1 MAFCINCGEKLAE
14 GSKFCANC
22 GTPALV
28 ATTSN
33 IKETVET
40 PPPVEAPVV
49 EETKKECKEE
59 PITERQTVYEGVIHK
74 CPNCGDIIDAYE
86 TVCEA
91 CGFEIR
97 GRKATSSV
105 RELAAKIEAIEAGR
119 TSRSAGLLVK
129 RITQTDEKKI
139 SLIRNFSIPNTKEDL
154 YEFLILSKS
163 NIDVDVYQNDSP
175 MMKSDARVA
184 VSDAW
189 RAKFEQA
196 YQKAKLV
203 FAGDPRM
210 VEIEKMYENQNKSI
224 KKAKTKTWKLVG
236 IIYGVLFGIIAIG
249 IILGVTISS
258 SSEKKEAE
266 RLDAIVAQLEVAL
279 ENEDYKLALMH
290 ADSLRYRNSDPDIE
304 RDWEIKR
311 EYWIDKV
318 IEEAAEDGIALE
330 RPVEPEEEQP
340 EETPTENVD
349 TTETEDPFISGFTDA
364 IEDSKEEIQKNID
377 GFYNNLNGGADES
390 TPTEE

>member
-1 MAFCINCGEKLAE
+1 MAFCTNCGNKV
-14 GSKFCANC
+14 SDSMKFCSEC
-22 GTPALV
+22 GTHV
-28 ATTSN
+28 VRKSST
-33 IKETVET
+33 
-40 PPPVEAPVV
+40 EASQR
-49 EETKKECKEE
+49 K
-59 PITERQTVYEGVIHK
+59 TVYDGELHK

-210 VEIEKMYENQNKSI
+210 VEIEKMYETQNQSI

-236 IIYGVLFGIIAIG
+236 IIYSVLFGIIAIG
-249 IILGVTISS
+249 IILDVTISS
-258 SSEKKEAE
+258 SSEKK
-266 RLDAIVAQLEVAL
+266 
-279 ENEDYKLALMH
+279 
-290 ADSLRYRNSDPDIE
+290 
-304 RDWEIKR
+304 
-311 EYWIDKV
+311 
-318 IEEAAEDGIALE
+318 
-330 RPVEPEEEQP
+330 
-340 EETPTENVD
+340 
-349 TTETEDPFISGFTDA
+349 
-364 IEDSKEEIQKNID
+364 
-377 GFYNNLNGGADES
+377 
-390 TPTEE
+390 